1 MRTDQFGSFEYQ
13 RSLQHSFLLSNTNIK
28 NLTKSTATHSISSQL
43 PSRVG
48 IGANSTDHIKNVLA
62 LNIVKAITSIN
73 QFPASR
79 ANQINI
85 TIAVTKHFH
94 NTVLYVMS
102 DRLITQA
109 NSRLTKANLVVS
121 KQSVTDLTRW
131 LTCFT
136 DVAHQG
142 GSLVLARFGYKT
154 RAIPHAP
161 STSER

>member
-13 RSLQHSFLLSNTNIK
+13 RSLQHSFLLSNTNSK
-28 NLTKSTATHSISSQL
+28 NLTKSTATHSLYFQL
-43 PSRVG
+43 PSHVG

-62 LNIVKAITSIN
+62 LNTIPSIN
-73 QFPASR
+73 QFPPSR
-79 ANQINI
+79 ANQINL

-94 NTVLYVMS
+94 STVLFVMS

-131 LTCFT
+131 LTWFT
-136 DVAHQG
+136 DIAHQER
-142 GSLVLARFGYKT
+142 SLVLARSRHKT
-154 RAIPHAP
+154 
-161 STSER
+161 